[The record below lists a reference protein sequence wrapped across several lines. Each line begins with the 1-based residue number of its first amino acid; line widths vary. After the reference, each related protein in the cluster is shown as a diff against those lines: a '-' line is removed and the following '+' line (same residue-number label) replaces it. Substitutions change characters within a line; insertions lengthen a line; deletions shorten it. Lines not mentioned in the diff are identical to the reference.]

1 MVMNMSAMRRAMLV
15 VALALL
21 AIGCGSESAQTDPVV
36 KRVKVLEVG
45 RVSTVEERR
54 ISGRVVAAESSR
66 LSFGVAGTIAEIT
79 VNAGDRFPARQVLA
93 RLDEAPLQIALD
105 QAQAAVVV
113 ARARAREAE
122 QTWRRITGLFEQDA
136 ASQAELEAA
145 TSPYESARGSLRAEE
160 ASLERKQRDLR
171 LATIRAPFA
180 GQVTERVAEPFQEIG
195 GSQEVLAVQAE
206 GAFEVEVAVPE
217 AMIRHVEYGQAVTVS
232 FPSLDLAATGAVSEI
247 GARSVDG
254 GGFPVS
260 VRIGAEYAELRAG
273 ISASVQFAFSRED
286 GGAGPVY
293 LIPLSAIA
301 VDAAIASG
309 QQDGSGDAMVYVVG
323 PDERLVLRAV
333 RIGTARG
340 DDLEV
345 FSGLEAGER
354 VVVAGVPFL
363 SEGMRVSI
371 WRGGLGDG

>member
-1 MVMNMSAMRRAMLV
+1 MTIRAFVGAAVMAGH
-15 VALALL
+15 ALL
-21 AIGCGSESAQTDPVV
+21 LVGCQPEAAPLEEVP

-45 RVSTVEERR
+45 RVSTEEQRR

-66 LSFGVAGTIAEIT
+66 LSFGVSGTIAEIA
-79 VNAGDRFPARQVLA
+79 VGAGDRFAAEQVLA
-93 RLDEAPLQIALD
+93 RLDDAPLQIALE

-122 QTWRRITGLFEQDA
+122 QSWRRISGLYEQDA

-145 TSPYESARGSLRAEE
+145 TSAYESARGSLRAEE
-160 ASLERKQRDLR
+160 ASLERKERDLR

-180 GQVTERVAEPFQEIG
+180 GQVTERVAQPFQEIG
-195 GSQEVLAVQAE
+195 ASQEVLAVQAE

-217 AMIRHVEYGQAVTVS
+217 AVIRHVEYGQAVTVT
-232 FPSLDLAATGAVSEI
+232 FPSLDLVASGAVSEI

-254 GGFPVS
+254 SGFPVS
-260 VRIGAEYAELRAG
+260 VRIGAEDDELRAG
-273 ISASVQFAFSRED
+273 ISASVQFAFSRENGSSD
-286 GGAGPVY
+286 PVY

-309 QQDGSGDAMVYVVG
+309 QQQGTGDAMVYVVG
-323 PDERLVLRAV
+323 PDDRLVLREV

-345 FSGLEAGER
+345 FAGLDAGER

-363 SEGMRVSI
+363 SEGMAVAI
-371 WRGGLGDG
+371 WQGGLGDG